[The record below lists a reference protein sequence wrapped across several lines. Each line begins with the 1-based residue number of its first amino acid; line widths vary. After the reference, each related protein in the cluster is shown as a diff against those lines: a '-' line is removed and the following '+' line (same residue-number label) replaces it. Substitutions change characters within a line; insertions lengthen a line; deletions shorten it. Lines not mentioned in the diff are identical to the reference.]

1 MEEPKKILIVEDDPP
16 LRNALRE
23 KLSDAG
29 FTILE
34 AKNGEEGLSLAF
46 SEHPALILLDILM
59 PKVDGI
65 EMLKK
70 VRNDERGKN
79 VPIIILTNLSDNGE
93 IAQAID
99 NEVFDYFIKS
109 DIKIEEVVEK
119 VKGKLGV

>member
-29 FTILE
+29 LRILE
-34 AKNGEEGLSLAF
+34 AKNGEEGLSLAL

-59 PKVDGI
+59 PKMDGM

-70 VRNDERGKN
+70 VRADELGKRIP
-79 VPIIILTNLSDNGE
+79 VIILTNLSENGE
-93 IAQAID
+93 VAQAMEH
-99 NEVFDYFIKS
+99 EVFDYFIKS

-119 VKGKLGV
+119 VRERLGV